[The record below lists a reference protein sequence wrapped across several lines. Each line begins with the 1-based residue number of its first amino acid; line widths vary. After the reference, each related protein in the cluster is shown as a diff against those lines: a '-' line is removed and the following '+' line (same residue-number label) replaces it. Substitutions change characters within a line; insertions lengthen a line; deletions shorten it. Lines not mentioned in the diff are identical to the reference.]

1 MPAVIV
7 VLALCLAGGQMAGQQ
22 LRLQDAAST
31 AARAA
36 SRGEAPDGIDSRLRQ
51 TMPGAS
57 VSRSDREGLVCVT
70 VTLPAAL
77 PGLAAGVT
85 LRASGCALAEVR

>member
-1 MPAVIV
+1 MPAVIL
-7 VLALCLAGGQMAGQQ
+7 VLAFCLAGGQLASQQ

-36 SRGEAPDGIDSRLRQ
+36 SRGEPAAGIASRVGQLV
-51 TMPGAS
+51 PGAS
-57 VSRSDREGLVCVT
+57 VGRSDRDGLVCVT

-77 PGLAAGVT
+77 PGPAAGAT
-85 LRASGCALAEVR
+85 LRASGCALAEAG